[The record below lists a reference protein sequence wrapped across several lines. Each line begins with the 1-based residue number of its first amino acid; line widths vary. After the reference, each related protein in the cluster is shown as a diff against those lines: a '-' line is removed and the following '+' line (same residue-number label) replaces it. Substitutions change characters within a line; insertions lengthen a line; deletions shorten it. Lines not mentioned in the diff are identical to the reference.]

1 MTVALV
7 DKPLMQSRIVSLC
20 KTQLFS
26 RGGELILA
34 VCCQGRAVCCE
45 GWARPVPTVRDQQL
59 RDDGCC

>member
-7 DKPLMQSRIVSLC
+7 DKPLMQSRIVCLG

-34 VCCQGRAVCCE
+34 VC
-45 GWARPVPTVRDQQL
+45 
-59 RDDGCC
+59 